1 MAESISNN
9 SSSSASY
16 DVHSISLYSDKGA
29 QQAVREITDNL
40 AKKGIKRDQEL
51 LLHKDQKKEGI
62 LKYLLKRV
70 TVAKSLFER
79 LLKYL
84 LKPVTKY
91 FTSNKPKHGVGNT
104 NTYMFIPFKGV
115 MQLFGY
121 AVRKGGI
128 YYSIAG
134 AVGRSCIRKGVPEFI
149 KRMELIYAINE
160 AAHKKGYIPRT
171 EETDEERKEREAI
184 KDKVIGELLP
194 NGGIYS
200 EDAHQLLNFFDEMS
214 VSDNYISE
222 EWQKALGRS
231 GRQDLEEARWE
242 SDGDALESRELYLK
256 ESFTAHHNFF
266 ASNKLQNFLQKLRD
280 DNGDKPW
287 HVMIH
292 FPEHTCSIGFDGL
305 KFLVSE
311 HNCQIYTDN
320 LSGAMHLINDNSDF
334 SVKWE
339 CLQIFGAKEDDLSID
354 EAKKVLSDVR
364 STEKEVLK
372 DELMFI
378 PFMKVMQLFGYAV
391 RAGEGICFSIAGA
404 AGRSCIRKG
413 VPEFI
418 KRMELIRAINQ
429 AAHKKGYI
437 PRTEE
442 TDEERKEREA
452 IKDKVIKE
460 LLPNGGIYSEDGH
473 QLLNFFDEMSV
484 SDTYISEEWKEA
496 LDHSDTQDLEE
507 ARWESDGDALES
519 RELYLK
525 ECFITYDNFF
535 TNNKLQN
542 FLQKL
547 RNDNGDKPWHVMIH
561 FPEHTCSIG
570 FDGLKF
576 LVSDHNHQIYTDN
589 LSGAMHLIHN
599 DSDFSVKLECL
610 EIFGAKEDDLSIGE
624 QAKKVLS
631 DVQITEKK
639 VSKDELPV
647 AARLGATDTETVK
660 SLLKK
665 ILSGKQKNSVDQA
678 ELVKEYSDCINACM
692 EKTYVYNKPQIMQV
706 YIQTIVT
713 EIDNNEFLSDTE
725 KKELLRK
732 FLFGNNEFPVLCC
745 ASQSNRFKVTK
756 VYIHTV
762 MSAIENTSLPSEHK
776 RELQIDLLGKRKDEK
791 KNQVIQSIM
800 FSKSFKGM
808 NIYVEAIWA
817 AVQDLQWSCDEK
829 KALLTELLLNTEFK
843 FYSHMIPR
851 TKENQESKFVQL
863 QKSYILVMIQAIQ
876 NLTMPAEEKKT
887 LYLELLTAKGQDP
900 WELSIYDSILRLNDE
915 EINKLFFSV
924 ISADQLDELVS
935 EKWSIDYLREAHKK
949 ATEQQ

>member
-1 MAESISNN
+1 MAESISNY
-9 SSSSASY
+9 SASY
-16 DVHSISLYSDKGA
+16 DVHSISPRSDDGA
-29 QQAVREITDNL
+29 QQAVREITDDL
-40 AKKGIKRDQEL
+40 AKKGIKRDHEL

-62 LKYLLKRV
+62 LKYLLKPV

-79 LLKYL
+79 L
-84 LKPVTKY
+84 KY

-104 NTYMFIPFKGV
+104 NTYMFIPF
-115 MQLFGY
+115 
-121 AVRKGGI
+121 
-128 YYSIAG
+128 
-134 AVGRSCIRKGVPEFI
+134 
-149 KRMELIYAINE
+149 ME
-160 AAHKKGYIPRT
+160 
-171 EETDEERKEREAI
+171 
-184 KDKVIGELLP
+184 
-194 NGGIYS
+194 
-200 EDAHQLLNFFDEMS
+200 
-214 VSDNYISE
+214 
-222 EWQKALGRS
+222 
-231 GRQDLEEARWE
+231 
-242 SDGDALESRELYLK
+242 
-256 ESFTAHHNFF
+256 
-266 ASNKLQNFLQKLRD
+266 
-280 DNGDKPW
+280 
-287 HVMIH
+287 
-292 FPEHTCSIGFDGL
+292 
-305 KFLVSE
+305 
-311 HNCQIYTDN
+311 
-320 LSGAMHLINDNSDF
+320 
-334 SVKWE
+334 
-339 CLQIFGAKEDDLSID
+339 
-354 EAKKVLSDVR
+354 
-364 STEKEVLK
+364 
-372 DELMFI
+372 
-378 PFMKVMQLFGYAV
+378 VMQLFGYAV
-391 RAGEGICFSIAGA
+391 RAGKGICFSIAGG

-418 KRMELIRAINQ
+418 KRMELICAINE

-496 LDHSDTQDLEE
+496 LDHSERQDLEE

-535 TNNKLQN
+535 TSNKLQN

-547 RNDNGDKPWHVMIH
+547 RNDNGDKPWHVMIN

-576 LVSDHNHQIYTDN
+576 LVSNHNHQIYTDN

-599 DSDFSVKLECL
+599 DSDFSVKWECL
-610 EIFGAKEDDLSIGE
+610 QIFGAKEDDLSIGE

-639 VSKDELPV
+639 VSKGELPV
-647 AARLGATDTETVK
+647 AARFGATETVK

-678 ELVKEYSDCINACM
+678 ELVKEYSDCINTCM
-692 EKTYVYNKPQIMQV
+692 INAYLYNKPQIMQV

-713 EIDNNEFLSDTE
+713 EIDNNEFLSDTK

-732 FLFGNNEFPVLCC
+732 FLFGNNRFPVLWHVFNG
-745 ASQSNRFKVTK
+745 NRFKVAK

-776 RELQIDLLGKRKDEK
+776 RELQIDLLGKRKDEE
-791 KNQVIQSIM
+791 KNPVIQSIIC
-800 FSKSFKGM
+800 SESFKV
-808 NIYVEAIWA
+808 YVEAIWA
-817 AVQDLQWSCDEK
+817 AVQDLQWSDDEK
-829 KALLTELLLNTEFK
+829 RALLTELLLNTEFK
-843 FYSHMIPR
+843 FYSFTIPR
-851 TKENQESKFVQL
+851 TKKDQESEYVQL
-863 QKSYILVMIQAIQ
+863 RKSHILMMIQAIQ